1 MNRRA
6 TIPFV
11 FTILAALSSALAQT
25 PPPSANSGGPATA
38 PPQEETK
45 PPMRANRA
53 APAEADARQCLELP
67 TNLEVIKC
75 AEKYRPHKRST

>member
-6 TIPFV
+6 TTPFV

-25 PPPSANSGGPATA
+25 PPPNARSGGPAIVQ
-38 PPQEETK
+38 PQEETK
-45 PPMRANRA
+45 PPIRANRA
-53 APAEADARQCLELP
+53 APAESDARQCLELL